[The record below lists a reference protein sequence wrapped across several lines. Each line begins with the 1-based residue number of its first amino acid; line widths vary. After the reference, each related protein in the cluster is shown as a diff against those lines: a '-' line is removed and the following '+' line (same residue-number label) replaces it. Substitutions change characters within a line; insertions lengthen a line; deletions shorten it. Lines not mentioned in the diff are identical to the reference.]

1 MSETGS
7 QVSWDD
13 FSDSRCVSPAL
24 SCDFDINDTSWA
36 WADNSITSDS
46 ELTSPEP
53 STNSSIWA
61 RFNSG
66 ISRFTQDLGKT
77 SSTQSSSIPSIR
89 VSDENLS
96 VTAHRDDMIEGAES
110 DGKSEAGDSGRW
122 SIAESFRK
130 FSLGRSQSV
139 TVKSY
144 STDITN
150 SSQLANKTVIK
161 SFSSNLLDDSC
172 GSDSVDKEQAASGE
186 SPMYGEAAASSAALY
201 SMTSLLNHSQTSPFT
216 PVPTSCEAAESKT
229 ADSQGVMGLSLSAGH
244 ERLALKPPRP
254 QRSGTMSPR
263 DMPSRPR
270 PTQHRRSQSLHSFT
284 PTSSLQPLTDNSTA
298 TTDTLSQSETTQNDT
313 TVQGGSETN
322 NCKTR
327 EIFV

>member
-1 MSETGS
+1 
-7 QVSWDD
+7 
-13 FSDSRCVSPAL
+13 
-24 SCDFDINDTSWA
+24 
-36 WADNSITSDS
+36 
-46 ELTSPEP
+46 
-53 STNSSIWA
+53 
-61 RFNSG
+61 
-66 ISRFTQDLGKT
+66 
-77 SSTQSSSIPSIR
+77 
-89 VSDENLS
+89 
-96 VTAHRDDMIEGAES
+96 MIEGAES

-150 SSQLANKTVIK
+150 SSQLANKTVMK

-216 PVPTSCEAAESKT
+216 PVPTSCESAESKM

-254 QRSGTMSPR
+254 QRLGTMSPR